1 MAAAAEAPA
10 AVPNYQVRNLHIDED
25 DEDSIL
31 FRSLPGGSGC
41 TIFEGTADVGVLQQS
56 VDVAVK
62 VFPKEWFVGRPA
74 LKRKK
79 QIKEEYLRLR
89 AAAEAVEGG
98 GICKVYGLVE
108 DANSWAD
115 NKQKH
120 KLCIVMKKYDGTLM
134 DELEEEEEE
143 GRKLQL
149 DRAVSVALSLAKTIM
164 QLHDMANRASC
175 TWT

>member
-1 MAAAAEAPA
+1 MAAAAEAVA
-10 AVPNYQVRNLHIDED
+10 AVPNHQVRNLHIDED

-98 GICKVYGLVE
+98 GICKVYGLSPSLKFSLLNIKNNNVLPCHE
-108 DANSWAD
+108 IS
-115 NKQKH
+115 
-120 KLCIVMKKYDGTLM
+120 LF
-134 DELEEEEEE
+134 
-143 GRKLQL
+143 
-149 DRAVSVALSLAKTIM
+149 VSFSAE
-164 QLHDMANRASC
+164 
-175 TWT
+175 

>member
-10 AVPNYQVRNLHIDED
+10 AVPNHQVRNLHIDEN

-31 FRSLPGGSGC
+31 FQSLPGGSGC

-108 DANSWAD
+108 DTGSWAD
-115 NKQKH
+115 NNQKH
-120 KLCIVMKKYDGTLM
+120 KMCIVMKKYDGTLINWKKKRV
-134 DELEEEEEE
+134 EQ
-143 GRKLQL
+143 GC
-149 DRAVSVALSLAKTIM
+149 S
-164 QLHDMANRASC
+164 
-175 TWT
+175 